1 MKSLAK
7 KVTVV
12 ICVRNG
18 EETIRQCIES
28 VINNHP
34 AEIIIVDG
42 NSTDNTVVICKEYK
56 LKVLRDKGIG
66 LGNARNV
73 GLKDVSS
80 EYVYYVGPDNI
91 LEKGSIGS
99 LVAYIEDKNWIGSTP
114 LIIIHSDNSSYVGR
128 SLNIY
133 RKAKMYEGEREIIGT
148 PWMYKTNILKKFYF
162 DDLMNYS
169 DDKELCSRI
178 AKSEYKFGISN
189 VKSYELGED
198 NFSDLAARWTNYGN
212 SDSEFYR
219 RFKNEWNT
227 YRKFLSFLSPIRK
240 DFIVIIMSKKIN
252 LSEKLFILPFLFFIL
267 YIRYLGW
274 ISAKKRF

>member
-1 MKSLAK
+1 
-7 KVTVV
+7 
-12 ICVRNG
+12 
-18 EETIRQCIES
+18 
-28 VINNHP
+28 
-34 AEIIIVDG
+34 
-42 NSTDNTVVICKEYK
+42 
-56 LKVLRDKGIG
+56 
-66 LGNARNV
+66 
-73 GLKDVSS
+73 
-80 EYVYYVGPDNI
+80 
-91 LEKGSIGS
+91 
-99 LVAYIEDKNWIGSTP
+99 
-114 LIIIHSDNSSYVGR
+114 
-128 SLNIY
+128 
-133 RKAKMYEGEREIIGT
+133 MYEGEREIIGT

-169 DDKELCSRI
+169 DDTELCSRI

-227 YRKFLSFLSPIRK
+227 YRKFLSLLSPIRK

-267 YIRYLGW
+267 YIRYIGW